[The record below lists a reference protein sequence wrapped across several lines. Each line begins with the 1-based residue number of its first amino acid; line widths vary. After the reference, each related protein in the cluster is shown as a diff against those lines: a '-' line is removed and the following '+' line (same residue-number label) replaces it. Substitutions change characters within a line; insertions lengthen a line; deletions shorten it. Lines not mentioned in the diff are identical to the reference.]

1 LFLKEKGVRVLAM
14 DKDNVMSAPEI
25 TDIDFHELAK
35 LIERVEQA
43 IEHDLA
49 LSVSD
54 MKLLLCAITTL
65 CTLQTK
71 MEQDDITL
79 HKLRKLLGMIK
90 QSEQRQSS
98 DNKRKKT
105 STNKKNLAKKKA
117 KKLAKTKTDHHVFP
131 TDQRGSVCQ
140 ECQRGKLY
148 PYTAKRLLRITGHA
162 PFEATQHIVEQWRCN
177 ACQALYTAS
186 LPDSVLED
194 GDADQQ
200 YGYSARALMAI
211 NKFYT
216 GTPYYHQ
223 ENLTD
228 LFGFYI
234 SASTIFDQCETVAND
249 SMPVFYEL
257 KRQAARAEL
266 FLLDDT
272 YNRILEQ
279 QPELRDR
286 PNGKGQQLRS
296 GVYSSGL
303 IALLPDGREIV
314 LFETSLGHAGEHLDS
329 ILQHRPSN
337 LLAPK
342 IMSDA
347 LSSNKVTKTVVIVC
361 YCNAHARRQFYDLE
375 KLYPEEL
382 GWVLDTY
389 GKIWGNEA
397 IIQDQKMSDEK
408 RLAYHQ
414 EHSLPAMT
422 SIHAWVIKKLAS
434 EDFEE
439 YSALGK
445 AIKYFHKYY
454 DGLIMFCVM
463 LGAPIDNNRMEEKLK
478 IVIRGRKTS
487 HFYKTANGAGV
498 ANVIISLIATAAQAD
513 VNSYE
518 YLIALQKNRKRVKEN
533 PKNWLPWNYEITLA
547 EANVIEHLPAIEVVN
562 SS

>member
-1 LFLKEKGVRVLAM
+1 
-14 DKDNVMSAPEI
+14 MSSPEI
-25 TDIDFHELAK
+25 TDIDFHELAE
-35 LIERVEQA
+35 LIARVEQA

-49 LSVSD
+49 LSLED

-65 CTLQTK
+65 CTLQSK
-71 MEQDDITL
+71 IEQDDITL
-79 HKLRKLLGMIK
+79 HKLRKLLGMVK
-90 QSEQRQSS
+90 QSEQRQALGH
-98 DNKRKKT
+98 KRKRT
-105 STNKKNLAKKKA
+105 TTNKKQRAKKKSHQ
-117 KKLAKTKTDHHVFP
+117 LARIKTEYHVLSAH
-131 TDQRGSVCQ
+131 QRGAVCP

-148 PYTAKRLLRITGHA
+148 PCTSARLLRITGHA
-162 PFEATQHIVEQWRCN
+162 PFEAIQHIVEQLRCN
-177 ACQALYTAS
+177 ACQAVYKAPLSA
-186 LPDSVLED
+186 DVLED

-234 SASTIFDQCETVAND
+234 SASTIFDQCECVAND

-257 KRQAARAEL
+257 KRQAADAEL

-272 YNRILEQ
+272 HNRILEQ
-279 QPELRDR
+279 QPEWRDK
-286 PNGKGQQLRS
+286 PNGKGQQLRT

-303 IALLPDGREIV
+303 IATRADGHEII

-329 ILQHRPSN
+329 ILQNRQTDLP
-337 LLAPK
+337 APK

-347 LSSNKVTKTVVIVC
+347 LGSNTVTKTAVIVC

-375 KLYPEEL
+375 TLYPEEI

-389 GKIWGNEA
+389 GKIWEHEA
-397 IIQDQKMSDEK
+397 LVKDKQMGDEK

-414 EHSLPAMT
+414 EHSLPMMI
-422 SIHAWVIKKLAS
+422 SIREWAYKKMES
-434 EDFEE
+434 ESFEE

-445 AIKYFHKYY
+445 AIKYFLKIY
-454 DGLIMFCVM
+454 DGLIMFCMV

-487 HFYKTANGAGV
+487 HFYKTVNGAGV
-498 ANVIISLIATAAQAD
+498 ANVIISLIATADQAGE
-513 VNSYE
+513 NSYD
-518 YLIALQKNRKRVKEN
+518 YLVALQKNRDKVKAN
-533 PKNWLPWNYEITLA
+533 PKNWLPWNYQKTLA
-547 EANVIEHLPAIEVVN
+547 EANAIKHLPAMEVVD

>member
-1 LFLKEKGVRVLAM
+1 MG
-14 DKDNVMSAPEI
+14 SPEI
-25 TDIDFHELAK
+25 TEFDFHELAK

-90 QSEQRQSS
+90 QSEQKQSC
-98 DNKRKKT
+98 DTKRKKAG
-105 STNKKNLAKKKA
+105 TNKKDLAKKKA
-117 KKLAKTKTDHHVFP
+117 KKLAKTKTVHHVLP
-131 TDQRGSVCQ
+131 ADQRGSVCQ
-140 ECQRGKLY
+140 ECERGKLY
-148 PYTAKRLLRITGHA
+148 PCTAARLLRITGHA
-162 PFEATQHIVEQWRCN
+162 PFEATQHIVEQLRCN
-177 ACQALYTAS
+177 ACQAVYKAP

-194 GDADQQ
+194 GGEDQQ
-200 YGYSARALMAI
+200 YGYTARALMAI

-228 LFGFYI
+228 LFGYYI
-234 SASTIFDQCETVAND
+234 SASTIFDQCEYLAND

-257 KRQAARAEL
+257 KRQAAEAEL

-272 YNRILEQ
+272 HNRILEQ
-279 QPELRDR
+279 QPEWRDK

-303 IALLPDGREIV
+303 IATRTDGREII

-329 ILQHRPSN
+329 ILQHRPSH
-337 LLAPK
+337 LLSPK

-347 LSSNKVTKTVVIVC
+347 LSSNKVTKTLVIVC

-375 KLYPEEL
+375 KLSPEEI
-382 GWVLDTY
+382 GWVLDIY
-389 GKIWGNEA
+389 GKIWESEA
-397 IIQDQKMSDEK
+397 IIKEKKMSDEQ

-414 EHSLPAMT
+414 EYSLPAMT
-422 SIHAWVIKKLAS
+422 SIHEWAIKKM
-434 EDFEE
+434 ETDDFEE

-445 AIKYFHKYY
+445 AIKYFLKYY
-454 DGLIMFCVM
+454 PGLTMFCMV

-478 IVIRGRKTS
+478 IVIRGRKTA

-513 VNSYE
+513 VNSYD
-518 YLIALQKNRKRVKEN
+518 YLVALQKNRDKVKEN
-533 PKNWLPWNYEITLA
+533 PKNWLPWNYEKTLS
-547 EANVIEHLPAIEVVN
+547 EANIIEHLPAIEIVN

>member
-1 LFLKEKGVRVLAM
+1 
-14 DKDNVMSAPEI
+14 MSSPEI

-43 IEHDLA
+43 ILHDLA

-105 STNKKNLAKKKA
+105 GTKKKNLAKKKE
-117 KKLAKTKTDHHVFP
+117 KKLAKTKTVHHVFP
-131 TDQRGSVCQ
+131 ADQRGSVCP

-162 PFEATQHIVEQWRCN
+162 PFEATQHIVEQLRCN
-177 ACQALYTAS
+177 ACQTVYTAP
-186 LPDSVLED
+186 LPASVLED

-200 YGYSARALMAI
+200 YAYTARALMAI

-228 LFGFYI
+228 LFGYYI
-234 SASTIFDQCETVAND
+234 GASTIFDQCEYVAND
-249 SMPVFYEL
+249 GMPVFYEL
-257 KRQAARAEL
+257 KRQASRADL

-272 YNRILEQ
+272 HNRILEQ
-279 QPELRDR
+279 QPELRDK

-303 IALLPDGREIV
+303 IALLPDGREII

-329 ILQHRPSN
+329 ILQNRPDN
-337 LLAPK
+337 LPAPK

-347 LSSNKVTKTVVIVC
+347 LSSNKVTKTLVITS

-375 KLYPEEL
+375 KLYPEEI

-389 GKIWGNEA
+389 SKIWKNEG
-397 IIQDQKMSDEK
+397 IIKDKNMSDEK
-408 RLAYHQ
+408 RLVYHQ

-422 SIHAWVIKKLAS
+422 SIHEWVIKKMES

-454 DGLIMFCVM
+454 DGLSMFCVV

-478 IVIRGRKTS
+478 IVIRGRKTA
-487 HFYKTANGAGV
+487 HFYKTVNGAGV

-513 VNSYE
+513 INSYD
-518 YLIALQKNRKRVKEN
+518 YLVALQKNRSKVKEN
-533 PKNWLPWNYEITLA
+533 PKNWLPWNYEKTVS
-547 EANVIEHLPAIEVVN
+547 EANIIEHLSAIEVVN

>member
-1 LFLKEKGVRVLAM
+1 
-14 DKDNVMSAPEI
+14 MSSPEI
-25 TDIDFHELAK
+25 TNIDFHELAK
-35 LIERVEQA
+35 LIERVGQA
-43 IEHDLA
+43 ILHDLA

-90 QSEQRQSS
+90 QSEQRKNA
-98 DNKRKKT
+98 DNKLKK
-105 STNKKNLAKKKA
+105 SRTNKKDNNKKKNLAKKKA
-117 KKLAKTKTDHHVFP
+117 KKLAKTKIIHHVFP
-131 TDQRGSVCQ
+131 TDKRGSVCP

-162 PFEATQHIVEQWRCN
+162 PFEATQHIAERLRCN
-177 ACQALYTAS
+177 ACETVYTAP
-186 LPDSVLED
+186 LPASVLED

-200 YGYSARALMAI
+200 YAYTARALMAI

-228 LFGFYI
+228 LFGYYI
-234 SASTIFDQCETVAND
+234 GASTIFDQCETVAND

-257 KRQAARAEL
+257 KRQAAEAEL

-272 YNRILEQ
+272 HNRILEQ
-279 QPELRDR
+279 QPELRDK

-303 IALLPDGREIV
+303 IATRTDGREII

-329 ILQHRPSN
+329 ILQNRPNN
-337 LLAPK
+337 LPAPK

-347 LSSNKVTKTVVIVC
+347 LSSNKVTKTRVIIS
-361 YCNAHARRQFYDLE
+361 YCNAHSRRQFYDLE
-375 KLYPEEL
+375 KLYPEEI

-389 GKIWGNEA
+389 GKIWEHEA
-397 IIQDQKMSDEK
+397 IIKDKKMSDEK

-422 SIHAWVIKKLAS
+422 SIREWAVKKMES

-454 DGLIMFCVM
+454 DGLIMFCVV

-478 IVIRGRKTS
+478 IVIRGRKTA
-487 HFYKTANGAGV
+487 HFYKTVNGAGV

-513 VNSYE
+513 VNSYD
-518 YLIALQKNRKRVKEN
+518 YLVALQKNRSKVKEN
-533 PKNWLPWNYEITLA
+533 PKDWLPWNYEKTLS
-547 EANVIEHLPAIEVVN
+547 EANIIEQLPAIEVVN